1 MRLLDV
7 SGLIAA
13 AGLVLVFTAS
23 AIRNT
28 RALYLAE
35 PLP

>member
-1 MRLLDV
+1 V

-13 AGLVLVFTAS
+13 AGLVLVFMAS
-23 AIRNT
+23 AIRNA